1 MAIPFFFL
9 LVLPVAPHHA
19 PSGWEYPRE
28 CCGKGDCFQLANP
41 QENVKWTPNGWLIVE
56 TNETIPFE
64 QARVSGDSHLAP
76 LRSAL
81 AIRERQESHDA
92 EDDEI
97 GEQQEMRLRPSPRD
111 MRWKDWAS

>member
-28 CCGKGDCFQLANP
+28 CCGKGDCFQLTHP
-41 QENVKWTPNGWLIVE
+41 QEDVKWTPNGWLIAE

-64 QARVSGDSHLAP
+64 QARVSGDSHWHRCYVPRWQYASGKRPTMLRMT
-76 LRSAL
+76 RSANNRKCL
-81 AIRERQESHDA
+81 YVPAPEN
-92 EDDEI
+92 
-97 GEQQEMRLRPSPRD
+97 
-111 MRWKDWAS
+111 